1 MTTEWTAQRID
12 SLRQSQQR
20 KMKLSRNQIVKLCSQ
35 HGAIDPS
42 FMYWVVRYALWEGDD
57 PRDVF
62 AQLARNQPAMFK
74 RKK

>member
-1 MTTEWTAQRID
+1 
-12 SLRQSQQR
+12 
-20 KMKLSRNQIVKLCSQ
+20 MKLSRNQIVKLCSQ